1 MKELM
6 ILHSPMV
13 FLKSLQLHLLIK
25 LEFGMQIIDK
35 SYLEYKCLV
44 YNAIAFSL
52 CRMENRLFLDGLME
66 KLGLFYLNL
75 VNYFMLLMMPII
87 MVVLQLVQQAMDKE
101 LFLEE
106 LKVKLEYGK

>member
-52 CRMENRLFLDGLME
+52 CRMENRLFLDGLLWATATSYFAQSG
-66 KLGLFYLNL
+66 KLLYVINDAHNHGCTA
-75 VNYFMLLMMPII
+75 VSATSDGQRII
-87 MVVLQLVQQAMDKE
+87 SGGA
-101 LFLEE
+101 
-106 LKVKLEYGK
+106 